1 MGKPKEGPAELRWWT
16 FRQEG
21 LQLVCLGWEST
32 GAKGRLGSREEGD
45 SKGEGVELGLSRRGE
60 QASR

>member
-32 GAKGRLGSREEGD
+32 GAKGRLGSREEGGL
-45 SKGEGVELGLSRRGE
+45 KG
-60 QASR
+60 